1 MEHADDLVPVLYD
14 HARKLAAR
22 ACGWTTGKTLPL
34 GKTPEDIVR
43 DVYVSY
49 IKGAGSDG
57 RRTKGVRHF
66 DLTKPLMLQLKGSI
80 RSALWAL
87 RERSSAKNE
96 KVAQT
101 EEEAGEPLEFAPTE
115 SDPAELTDSADF
127 AKAVVEGVKAHPKFK
142 NSRDMQDLFAAFELE
157 ITEVPDQAPELG
169 KNPEQ
174 ISQLRYQLRQIYS
187 EVIDELNRK

>member
-1 MEHADDLVPVLYD
+1 MSNDHLKFLMEHAEDLVPVLYD

-22 ACGWTTGKTLPL
+22 TCGWTAGKTLPL

-57 RRTKGVRHF
+57 RRTKGVRQF
-66 DLTKPLMLQLKGSI
+66 DPTKPLMLQLKGSI

-87 RERSSAKNE
+87 KEKSSAKNE
-96 KVAQT
+96 KAAQT

-115 SDPAELTDSADF
+115 ADPAELADSADF
-127 AKAVVEGVKAHPKFK
+127 AKA
-142 NSRDMQDLFAAFELE
+142 
-157 ITEVPDQAPELG
+157 
-169 KNPEQ
+169 
-174 ISQLRYQLRQIYS
+174 
-187 EVIDELNRK
+187 